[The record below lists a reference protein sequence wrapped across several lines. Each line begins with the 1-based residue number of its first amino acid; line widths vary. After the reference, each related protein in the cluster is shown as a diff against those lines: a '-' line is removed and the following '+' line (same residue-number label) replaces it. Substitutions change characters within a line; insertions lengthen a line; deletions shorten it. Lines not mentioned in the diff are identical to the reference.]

1 MVLGKLLVKIFGSK
15 YERDIKR
22 YTPMVS
28 DINQIYE
35 GLKNLS
41 EDELIGKT
49 DEFRKRLSAG
59 ETLDDI
65 MFEAF
70 AVVKEAC
77 RRNLGR
83 KWDVSGFEIEWD
95 MVPFDV
101 QLMGAIALHEG
112 KIAEMA
118 TGEGK
123 TLVATMPAYLN
134 ALTGKGVH
142 IITVNDYLARRD
154 AQWMGGIYEYLG
166 LSVGCIQSEMLPDER
181 RKQYN
186 CDITYGTN
194 SEFGFDYLRDNGIA
208 VHPSQCVQRGHHYA
222 IIDEVDSVLI
232 DEARTPLIISG
243 PAERDT
249 HYYKEFLPLVKRLFR
264 AQYEQ
269 VGKMLDKAEK
279 LLKDGSKDNKWEAGL
294 LLLKSKMALPKN
306 RRLLKM
312 LEEGWIKKLVEN
324 VETDLIRD
332 KRLSEL
338 TEELY
343 FSIDE
348 KGHTVTLSDSGR
360 RILSPNDPEL
370 FVVPDITEKLSEIM
384 GDDNLTPAEKEE
396 ARQKLAREY
405 EEKNERLHNINQL
418 LKAFALFE
426 KDVDYVIQDGRVV
439 IVDEFTGRL
448 MPSRRYSEGLHQA
461 IEAKEG
467 VDIRQETQTIATI
480 TLQNYFRLYDKLAGM
495 TGTAVT
501 EAQEFY
507 EIYGMD
513 VVVIPTNE
521 PVRRIDYEDE
531 IYKTRREKYNAII
544 NEIVRQHEKGRPVL
558 VGTISVDVSETL
570 SRMLTRKGI
579 KHSVLNA
586 KHHQKEAEIVKTAGQ
601 PGSVTIATNMAGR
614 GTDIKLGEGVVKCNV
629 CAILPEP
636 GQKPDHPEWEKKC
649 REDMPCGLCI
659 IGTERHEARRIDRQ
673 LRGRS
678 GRQGDP
684 GSTKFFLSLE
694 DDLMRL
700 FGSDRMATMMERLH
714 SEEGEP
720 ITHPLISRTIEYAQK
735 KVEEMNFSI
744 RKRVLDY
751 DDVMN
756 KQREVIYKLRG
767 DIVRGENIKDRILE
781 MIEDS
786 LEVVI
791 DENCPPRT
799 YPEEWNW
806 DAIIGW
812 VQARFPLDVNFDE
825 KPETPEDLLE
835 TLMTRIREAYNRR
848 EKELGEENMR
858 SIERVVALTTV
869 DSAWKEHLYEMDYL
883 REGIGL
889 RGYGGLDPLIEY
901 KKEAYQMFSDL
912 MDRISNEVA
921 NKIFRVQIAPD
932 EMPERPTRFVLTHQP
947 AMSAAD
953 LARRSQ
959 PQPGERPEMRRVASS
974 APKTPRGPNGKK
986 VGRNDPC
993 PCGSGKKYKHCC
1005 MLKEQ

>member
-1 MVLGKLLVKIFGSK
+1 MALGNILVKMFGSK

-22 YTPMVS
+22 YTPMVAL
-28 DINQIYE
+28 INEIFE
-35 GLKNLS
+35 TLKNLS
-41 EDELIGKT
+41 EEELVRKT
-49 DEFRKRLSAG
+49 DEFRERLNAG

-83 KWDVSGFEIEWD
+83 KWDVTGFEIEWN

-101 QLMGAIALHEG
+101 QLIGAIALHEG

-123 TLVATMPAYLN
+123 TLVATMPVYLN

-142 IITVNDYLARRD
+142 IITVNDYLAKRD
-154 AQWMGGIYEYLG
+154 SQWMGGIYKYLG
-166 LSVGCIQSEMLPDER
+166 LTVGCIQSDMMPDER
-181 RKQYN
+181 REQYN

-208 VHPSQCVQRGHHYA
+208 VHPTQCVQRGHYYA

-249 HYYKEFLPLVKRLFR
+249 NYYNEFLPLVKRLFK

-269 VGKMLDKAEK
+269 VGKMLDEAQRI
-279 LLKDGSKDNKWEAGL
+279 LKDGDSKRDYDAGF
-294 LLLKSKMALPKN
+294 LLLKAKLALPKN

-312 LEEGWIKKLVEN
+312 MEEGWIKKLIED
-324 VETDLIRD
+324 VETDLMRD
-332 KRLSEL
+332 KKMTEL
-338 TEELY
+338 VEDLY

-348 KGHTVTLSDSGR
+348 RGNTVELSEKGRKV
-360 RILSPNDPEL
+360 LSPNDPNL
-370 FVVPDITEKLSEIM
+370 FIVPDLAERLSEIM
-384 GDDNLTPAEKEE
+384 GDETLKPKEKEL
-396 ARQKLAREY
+396 ARQEVAKEF
-405 EEKNERLHNINQL
+405 EEKNERLHNIHQL
-418 LKAFALFE
+418 LKAFSLFE
-426 KDVDYVIQDGRVV
+426 KDVDYVIQDNRVV

-448 MPSRRYSEGLHQA
+448 MPSRRYTDGLHQA

-467 VDIRQETQTIATI
+467 VAIREETQTIATI
-480 TLQNYFRLYDKLAGM
+480 TLQNYFRLYEKLAGM

-501 EAQEFY
+501 EAPEFY
-507 EIYGMD
+507 EIYKMD
-513 VVVIPTNE
+513 VVLIPTNE
-521 PVRRIDYEDE
+521 PVRRIDYDDVV
-531 IYKTRREKYNAII
+531 YKTKREKYNAII
-544 NEIVRQHEKGRPVL
+544 NEILRQHEKGRPVL

-570 SRMLTRKGI
+570 SRMLSKHGI
-579 KHSVLNA
+579 KHNVLNA
-586 KHHQKEAEIVKTAGQ
+586 RHHQKEAEIVTLAGQ
-601 PGSVTIATNMAGR
+601 PGAVTIATNMAGR
-614 GTDIKLGEGVVKCNV
+614 GTDIKLGPGIVKCNV
-629 CAILPEP
+629 CSIIPES
-636 GQKPDHPEWEKKC
+636 GQNPDHPEWEKKC
-649 REDMPCGLCI
+649 REDMPCGLAI

-684 GSTKFFLSLE
+684 GSSRFYLSLE

-700 FGSDRMATMMERLH
+700 FGSDRIASMMNNLKAG
-714 SEEGEP
+714 EGEP
-720 ITHPLISRTIEYAQK
+720 ITHPLITRVIEYAQK
-735 KVEEMNFSI
+735 KVEELHFSI

-756 KQREVIYKLRG
+756 KQREVIYEMRG
-767 DIVRGENIKDRILE
+767 EIVKGENIKERILT

-786 LEVVI
+786 LRAVI
-791 DENCPPRT
+791 EENCPPKT

-806 DAIIGW
+806 DAINGW
-812 VQARFPLDVNFDE
+812 VQVRFPIDMTFAEEPE
-825 KPETPEDLLE
+825 KPDELCDMVMAKIED
-835 TLMTRIREAYNRR
+835 AYNRR
-848 EKELGEENMR
+848 EEEIGTENMR
-858 SIERVVALTTV
+858 AIERVVALTTI
-869 DSAWKEHLYEMDYL
+869 DSLWKEHLYEIDYL

-889 RGYGGLDPLIEY
+889 RGYGGLDPLVEY
-901 KKEAYQMFSDL
+901 KKEAFQMFSDL
-912 MDRISNEVA
+912 MDRISNDVA
-921 NKIFRVQIAPD
+921 SKIFRVQIAYD
-932 EMPERPTRFVLTHQP
+932 TTSEMQSRFILTHQP
-947 AMSAAD
+947 AMSAAE
-953 LARRSQ
+953 LIKGSGQ
-959 PQPGERPEMRRVASS
+959 QPEMRRVSTP
-974 APKTPRGPNGKK
+974 APKGDDGKK

-1005 MLKEQ
+1005 MPKNQ